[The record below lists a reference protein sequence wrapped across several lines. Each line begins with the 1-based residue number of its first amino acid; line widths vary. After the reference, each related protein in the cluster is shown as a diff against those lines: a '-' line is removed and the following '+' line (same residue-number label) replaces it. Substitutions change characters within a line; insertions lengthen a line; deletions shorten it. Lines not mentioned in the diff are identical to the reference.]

1 MVRKVLI
8 WLAIAF
14 AVFYLISQPA
24 SAAGAIKGAATGVE
38 AAFTAIITF
47 FTSLFA

>member
-1 MVRKVLI
+1 MIKKTLI

-14 AVFYLISQPA
+14 AVFYLISQP
-24 SAAGAIKGAATGVE
+24 SGAAGAIKGAATGVE
-38 AAFTAIITF
+38 AAFNSIITF

>member
-1 MVRKVLI
+1 MVKKTLI

-14 AVFYLISQPA
+14 AVFYLISQP
-24 SAAGAIKGAATGVE
+24 SGAAGAIKGAATGVQ
-38 AAFTAIITF
+38 AAFNSIITF